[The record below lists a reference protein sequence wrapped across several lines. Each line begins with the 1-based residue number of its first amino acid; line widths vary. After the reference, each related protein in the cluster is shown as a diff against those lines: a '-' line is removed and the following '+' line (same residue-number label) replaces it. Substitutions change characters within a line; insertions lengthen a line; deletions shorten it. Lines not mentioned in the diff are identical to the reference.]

1 MVLFVCICVAFLA
14 GFFVRGNESFL
25 DRLGMNVQSQ
35 QEVNPGQTVSGNTY
49 DSLSARVAE
58 VQGILSSDSMDS
70 FDLDD
75 ATSSVLKSLSSST
88 HDNYVRYY
96 DAQRYQDY
104 IKDVSGRYAGVGI
117 LFGDKDDQAYAV
129 DVFPESEA
137 ASKGVQSGDVLVA
150 IDGDRGNGSSN
161 GNSGWSLD
169 DAVRALSRD
178 KGENV
183 ALTFR
188 RQTSSNTSNSSVSST
203 EYTVNL
209 TCSTY
214 SEPNVTSRVDNDNVG
229 YIRVSQFTD
238 NSSTLVRQAIN
249 NLRNSGAQSFVLDL
263 RDNPGGYL
271 TQSVDIASLFMKNGP
286 VCMISTQAGT
296 TDRDLSGQSITDM
309 PLAVL
314 VNNNTSGTAE
324 VLTGALQDSGRAEI
338 VGVTTHGKGSIQ
350 SIQELSFGGAIRYTS
365 GYFLTPKGHQIDGA
379 GIRPDV
385 QIDNDSTD
393 ADNQLQM
400 AEGIMQAQV
409 SQ

>member
-1 MVLFVCICVAFLA
+1 MILFVCICLAFVL
-14 GFFVRGNESFL
+14 GFVVRGNAAIL
-25 DRLGMNVQSQ
+25 DKLGIADQTH
-35 QEVNPGQTVSGNTY
+35 QEANPGQTVSGNTY

-58 VQGILSSDSMDS
+58 VQGILNSESMDS

-75 ATSSVLKSLSSST
+75 ATNNVLKAVSQST
-88 HDNYVRYY
+88 HDSYVRYY

-117 LFGDKDDQAYAV
+117 LFGDKDNQAYAV

-137 ASKGVQSGDVLVA
+137 ASKDVQAGDVLVA
-150 IDGDRGNGSSN
+150 IDGDRGNG
-161 GNSGWSLD
+161 GWALD
-169 DAVRALSRD
+169 DAVRALARD

-188 RQTSSNTSNSSVSST
+188 RQISNNTSTSSVSST

-214 SEPNVTSRVDNDNVG
+214 SEPNVTTSVDDNNIG
-229 YIRVSQFTD
+229 YMKVSQITD
-238 NSSTLVRQAIN
+238 NSASLIRQAISS
-249 NLRNSGAQSFVLDL
+249 LRDNGAQCYVIDL

-271 TQSVDIASLFMKNGP
+271 SQTVDIASMFIKSGP
-286 VCMISTQAGT
+286 VCSITSQSGT
-296 TDRDLSGQSITDM
+296 TEKDVSGQTVTDA
-309 PLAVL
+309 PIAVL
-314 VNNNTSGTAE
+314 VNNNTSGAAE
-324 VLTGALQDSGRAEI
+324 VLTGALQDSGRAVV

-350 SIQELSFGGAIRYTS
+350 SMEDLSFGGAIRYTS

-385 QIDNDSTD
+385 VIDNDSTD
-393 ADNQLQM
+393 TDNQLQM
-400 AEGIMQAQV
+400 AEGTVQAQV
-409 SQ
+409 NQ